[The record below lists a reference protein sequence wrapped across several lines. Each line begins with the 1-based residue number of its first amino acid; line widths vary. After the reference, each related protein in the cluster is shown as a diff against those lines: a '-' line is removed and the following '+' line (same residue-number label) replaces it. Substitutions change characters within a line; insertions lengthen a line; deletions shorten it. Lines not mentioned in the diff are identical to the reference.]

1 MNRAVLPPVARE
13 RLMAQWMLLA
23 LSLLA
28 LYLPVPAHGADVRW
42 KTRSLS
48 IVANE
53 KPLVDFL
60 REVVASQGITAVI
73 DPKVSG
79 VISGKFVMQ
88 AQSILD
94 SVCTTYGLTWYYDGT
109 FLYIDPASE
118 ARSEVLSIS
127 SGSSA
132 RVTELLARLK
142 VSDRRFPIVA
152 NEQQGTLYVSGPK
165 RYVDM
170 VRQVVKLGDQKAAG
184 VDHAEVRLF
193 PLKYAWAGD
202 VHINRAGRDTV
213 VPGVTSV
220 LRSLFGR
227 EPQGGGATAGA
238 ARLPLRIGPTRKISL
253 SSGESLSAPK
263 IEINPLSGAADAIDA
278 DAAGS
283 GSFGARGELPQ
294 FHADTRMNAVLI
306 RDLPERMPQYAHL
319 IESMD
324 SRPRLVEI
332 EVTIMD
338 ISTDSLDSL
347 GIDWRL
353 HGRHGDVQI
362 GRGGD
367 TPLTWNS
374 AATEAGQT
382 RATTPA
388 GGVFT
393 AAIGNEMR
401 NFLLA
406 RVSALTKKGTANF
419 IARPKVLTLNNT
431 EAVLENLSEV
441 HVRVDG
447 FQDAGLFSITAGTAL
462 RVTPLIIDEAQ
473 GHSLMMSID
482 IQDGD
487 LSGTTVDDIPI
498 IRRRTVNTQAM
509 VDENTSLL
517 IAGFSSEE
525 TIDATTGVPLL
536 SEVPL
541 LGNLFKYTEKQHAN
555 LERFYLLTP
564 RLVIPAAGLPPPGG

>member
-1 MNRAVLPPVARE
+1 MRE
-13 RLMAQWMLLA
+13 RLFAQWLLLA
-23 LSLLA
+23 LSMLSLFVWQ
-28 LYLPVPAHGADVRW
+28 LPAHGAEVRW
-42 KTRSLS
+42 KNRQLS

-73 DPKVSG
+73 DPKVAG
-79 VISGKFVMQ
+79 VISGKFNMQ
-88 AQSILD
+88 ARNILD

-109 FLYIDPASE
+109 FIYIDPASE

-127 SGSSA
+127 SGSG
-132 RVTELLARLK
+132 RQVTELLARLK
-142 VSDRRFPIVA
+142 VSDERFPIIA
-152 NEQQGTLYVSGPK
+152 NEQEGSLYVSGPK

-170 VRQVVKLGDQKAAG
+170 VRQVVKLGDRKAAL
-184 VDHAEVRLF
+184 VDHAQVRMF

-202 VHINRAGRDTV
+202 VHINRSGRDTV

-227 EPQGGGATAGA
+227 GPGGSHGATAGA
-238 ARLPLRIGPTRKISL
+238 ARLPLRIGPTRKLQL
-253 SSGESLSAPK
+253 STGETLSAPK
-263 IEINPLSGAADAIDA
+263 IEINPLGSAALQA
-278 DAAGS
+278 DEAS
-283 GSFGARGELPQ
+283 TQPFGADGDELPQ
-294 FHADTRMNAVLI
+294 FHADTRMNAVLV
-306 RDLPERMPQYAHL
+306 RDLPERMPQYERL
-319 IESMD
+319 IDSMD

-367 TPLTWNS
+367 TPLTWNN

-382 RATTPA
+382 RGTTPA

-406 RVSALTKKGTANF
+406 RVSALTKTGTANF

-462 RVTPLIIDEAQ
+462 RVTPLIIDERN
-473 GHSLMMSID
+473 GHSLMMSVD

-517 IAGFSSEE
+517 IAGFSSQE

-536 SEVPL
+536 SDVPL
-541 LGNLFKYTEKQHAN
+541 LGNLFKYTEKTQAN

-564 RLVIPAAGLPPPGG
+564 RLVTTAAGAPPQGG